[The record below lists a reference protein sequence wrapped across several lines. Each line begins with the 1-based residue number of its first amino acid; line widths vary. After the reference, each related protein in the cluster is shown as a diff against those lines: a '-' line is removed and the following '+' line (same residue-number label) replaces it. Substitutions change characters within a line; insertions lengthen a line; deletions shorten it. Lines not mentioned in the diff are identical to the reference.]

1 MTLEELYHY
10 DVNGYLLLE
19 DAIEPDYLAHLNE
32 RLDIWEERALQDFRA
47 LPKSANPEV
56 RYDDILNQEPSL
68 LDLVVNPKV
77 LPYIDEMVDRPR
89 LKSTWVTFKWNGGRT
104 VYHSNHTPSVTH
116 NFYHF
121 NGRIHHNLFQVFY
134 AMRDI
139 NPGEG
144 GLQVIPGSH
153 KANYP
158 SPPDDALKDMYIE
171 IPMKAGSVLLFTHD
185 IRHGS
190 FNTTD
195 KVRRTV
201 IFTYC
206 PGVIANS
213 FGGDTLYQRLFE
225 DAPEE
230 SWLKYLLR
238 TPHGFLETYPK
249 PESIPAATTK

>member
-1 MTLEELYHY
+1 MTPEERYRY
-10 DVNGYLLLE
+10 DVSGYLLIE
-19 DAIEPDYLAHLNE
+19 DAIEPDALTKLNQ
-32 RLDIWEERALQDFRA
+32 RLDLWEQKAVAQHQQMSETV
-47 LPKSANPEV
+47 NPEV

-68 LDLVVNPKV
+68 LPLVTNPLT
-77 LPYIDEMVDRPR
+77 LPYIDEMVSRPR
-89 LKSTWVTFKWNGGRT
+89 LKSTWLTFKFKGGT
-104 VYHSNHTPSVTH
+104 TTSHSNHTPSVTH

-139 NPGEG
+139 PPGG
-144 GLQVIPGSH
+144 GSLQVIAGSH

-158 SPPDDALKDMYIE
+158 APPDAALEEMWVE

-185 IRHGS
+185 LRHRS
-190 FNTTD
+190 LNRSAA
-195 KVRRTV
+195 VRRTV

-225 DAPEE
+225 EAAEG

-238 TPHGFLETYPK
+238 HPHGFQETYPK
-249 PESIPAATTK
+249 PEGRLYPLG

>member
-1 MTLEELYHY
+1 MTPAELYHY
-10 DVNGYLLLE
+10 DVNGYLLIE

-32 RLDIWEERALQDFRA
+32 RLDIWEERALQDFRV

-68 LDLVVNPKV
+68 LDLVVNPRV

-104 VYHSNHTPSVTH
+104 VSHSNHTPSVTH

-139 NPGEG
+139 SPGEG

-158 SPPDDALKDMYIE
+158 SPPDEALKDMHLE

-185 IRHGS
+185 MRHSS

-195 KVRRTV
+195 KVRRTI

-213 FGGDTLYQRLFE
+213 FGGDMLYQRLFE
-225 DAPEE
+225 DTPEG

-238 TPHGFLETYPK
+238 TPHGFLETYAKPK
-249 PESIPAATTK
+249 DMPVARMK

>member
-1 MTLEELYHY
+1 MTPEELYHY
-10 DVNGYLLLE
+10 DVNGYLLIE
-19 DAIEPDYLAHLNE
+19 DAIEPGYFACLNE
-32 RLDIWEERALQDFRA
+32 RLDIWEAKALQDFRA

-56 RYDDILNQEPSL
+56 RYDDILNQETSL

-104 VYHSNHTPSVTH
+104 AYHSNHTPSITH
-116 NFYHF
+116 NYYHF
-121 NGRIHHNLFQVFY
+121 NARIHHNLFQVFY

-158 SPPDDALKDMYIE
+158 APPDDALQDMYIE
-171 IPMKAGSVLLFTHD
+171 IPMQAGSVLLFTHD

-195 KVRRTV
+195 NVRRTI

-213 FGGDTLYQRLFE
+213 FGGDTLYQSLFE
-225 DAPEE
+225 DAPEG

-238 TPHGFLETYPK
+238 TPNGFLETYPK
-249 PESIPAATTK
+249 PEGMSEATVK